1 MRNLRSKALIA
12 LGMLAIG
19 ATQAQA
25 QFHRT
30 GESELS
36 CGFGPCDANWSVT
49 WFGLSSGYGSGYL
62 ANAAIITNPP
72 SAPWAPNI
80 TGVQQWIG
88 AANSA
93 TLSPATNDNA
103 SNYIYYF
110 QTVIGD
116 DTFAGDVKFGVG
128 WDNRLVGAWLG
139 GSINGGDGSF
149 DATGAE
155 ELLGPI
161 NQANPYAGGKSG
173 FCRDSDGV
181 FPASYFPDCVVNI
194 SLAFG
199 AGDQK
204 SRVLTFAV
212 VGDGTTDG
220 FLAGTV
226 NRVVPE
232 PSTYALMAAG
242 LAAMGMVARRRRRA
256 A

>member
-12 LGMLAIG
+12 LGMLALG

-30 GESELS
+30 GESEIA
-36 CGFGPCDANWSVT
+36 CGLNLCDANWSVT
-49 WFGLSSGYGSGYL
+49 WFGLSAGYGNGSL
-62 ANAAIITNPP
+62 TNAAIITSPP
-72 SAPWAPNI
+72 SPPWAPNI
-80 TGVQQWIG
+80 AGVQQWIG
-88 AANSA
+88 AAHSA
-93 TLSPATNDNA
+93 TLNPATSDNA

-110 QTVIGD
+110 QTTIGD
-116 DTFAGDVKFGVG
+116 DAFAGNVNFGVG

-139 GSINGGDGSF
+139 GSINGDGSF
-149 DATGAE
+149 NGGGAE

-181 FPASYFPDCVVNI
+181 WPTAAFPNCVVNL
-194 SLAFG
+194 SLDFG
-199 AGDQK
+199 AGDQR

-212 VGDGTTDG
+212 IGDGTTDG
-220 FLAGTV
+220 FLAGRIATT
-226 NRVVPE
+226 VPE

-256 A
+256 